1 MVTKRTTLSAAKIKE
16 LARLGAET
24 LYRQLIAAYPDL
36 PTSVRGTSPPSTKRR
51 VSRSA
56 RAAMSAGM
64 RRFWRRRKAAMKA
77 PRPGARA

>member
-1 MVTKRTTLSAAKIKE
+1 MVTNRTTLPAAKIKE
-16 LARLGAET
+16 LARLGAEV
-24 LYRQLIAAYPDL
+24 LYRQLLEAYPDL
-36 PTSVRGTSPPSTKRR
+36 GTTAVRPKIRR

-77 PRPGARA
+77 PRPGART